1 MDVFHEDANDNCD
14 LTIQAAASCNAV
26 VCGWGTQ
33 IMEALLQ
40 HFTNSLKQ
48 CADLWNICKNK
59 ILQELYYSTVT
70 LNEHTSIDKNK

>member
-48 CADLWNICKNK
+48 CADL
-59 ILQELYYSTVT
+59 
-70 LNEHTSIDKNK
+70 